1 MPKIVSCCGV
11 LSACLAPRKKEPSSK
26 TDEGRR
32 GGNCL
37 DGTYFIGLAP
47 LRDRKASKAE
57 PGPRAAVLAREI
69 SPSNDSGR
77 IGRGHTPLRF
87 RRPPVETE
95 IELVYD
101 TPPLQPANNMALFR
115 HTGQVAHL
123 PPAHDTRGMATLN
136 LSGSERISS
145 IEQVREI
152 QRTMGD
158 APLVVVDLRQES
170 HAAVSGFPV
179 TWRGPM
185 DWANM
190 GMDLQSVMQRERD
203 QIAALSAQDSVTLTH
218 ADYLKGKTSEPAP
231 YHLTGLVVRSEQE
244 MVEAAGATYRR
255 IAVADHVRPERLHVD
270 QFIQLTRDLPPGA
283 ALHVHC
289 NGGRGRT
296 TTFMVLYDMLRNARE
311 VGADAILAR
320 QAFIGYEY
328 NLTDASMVRPE
339 KVAFLE
345 DRLAFLHEFH
355 AYARENP
362 GGHPQTWSEWR
373 QSDRHAEQPPASGF
387 SRTFQ

>member
-1 MPKIVSCCGV
+1 MPKIVSHCGL
-11 LSACLAPRKKEPSSK
+11 LSSCLASKKEEPSSK
-26 TDEGRR
+26 ADEGHR
-32 GGNCL
+32 GGNCFG
-37 DGTYFIGLAP
+37 GTYLIGFP
-47 LRDRKASKAE
+47 RLRDRKSSKAE
-57 PGPRAAVLAREI
+57 RGPRSDALAREV
-69 SPSNDSGR
+69 SSSNDSGR
-77 IGRGHTPLRF
+77 IGRGHTPLMF
-87 RRPPVETE
+87 RRPPIETD

-101 TPPLQPANNMALFR
+101 TPPLRPATNMAFFR

-123 PPAHDTRGMATLN
+123 PPALDTSGMATLN

-152 QRTMGD
+152 QRAMGD

-190 GMDLQSVMQRERD
+190 GMDLQSVMEQEGK
-203 QIAALSAQDSVTLTH
+203 QIAALRAQASVTLTH

-231 YHLTGLVVRSEQE
+231 YHLTGLVVHSEQE
-244 MVEAAGATYRR
+244 MVEAAGATYHR
-255 IAVADHVRPERLHVD
+255 IAVADHVRPERVHVD

-311 VGADAILAR
+311 VGADAILER
-320 QAFIGYEY
+320 QAFIGYQY
-328 NLTDASMVRPE
+328 NLTDASLVRPQ

-373 QSDRHAEQPPASGF
+373 QSDRHTE
-387 SRTFQ
+387 